1 MRLPAFRFV
10 LAIAWASAISV
21 LPVVNAAQAQ
31 DFPNKPI
38 RIIVPYAA
46 GGVVDALA
54 RVLAA
59 PMHESTGQPVIV
71 ENKPG
76 ASGVVGM
83 QACANAAPDGYTF
96 CLTVQDSLSYN
107 PYLFAALPYDAEKDF
122 APITNLGWTNGLIV
136 ANTKSGIGSYKD
148 LVTAAKARPG
158 KLNWGTW
165 GEASQPDILLRAIT
179 SHERIDITAIPYKG
193 AGQANPALFSGEVD
207 LTYMGIG
214 NAMQHI
220 ESGRLKA
227 IVLTGKQRV
236 ASLPGIPT
244 LAELGA
250 DPGLP
255 GYMAAF
261 APAKTPKA
269 ILDRLHAEL
278 AKAAQAPSVQQFYR
292 NYTLTFVGNTPA
304 EFAEFVKSDRAT
316 AARVFQQIGFK
327 RGGMQ
332 S

>member
-1 MRLPAFRFV
+1 MLSMV
-10 LAIAWASAISV
+10 LLAAWSP
-21 LPVVNAAQAQ
+21 LRAQE
-31 DFPNKPI
+31 FPTKPI

-59 PMHESTGQPVIV
+59 PMHEAMGQPVIV

-76 ASGVVGM
+76 ASGIVGM

-96 CLTVQDSLSYN
+96 CITVQDSLSYN
-107 PYLFAALPYDAEKDF
+107 PYLFASLPYDAEKDF

-136 ANTKSGIGSYKD
+136 ANAKSGIGSYQE
-148 LVTAAKARPG
+148 LVSAAKARPG

-165 GEASQPDILLRAIT
+165 GEASQPDILLRAIN
-179 SHERIDITAIPYKG
+179 SHEHLAITAIPYKG
-193 AGQANPALFSGEVD
+193 AGQANPALFSGEID

-220 ESGRLKA
+220 QAGTLKP
-227 IVLTGKQRV
+227 IVLTGKQHV
-236 ASLPGIPT
+236 AALPGVPT
-244 LAELGA
+244 LAEVGA

-261 APAKTPKA
+261 APARTPKA
-269 ILDRLHAEL
+269 ILDRLQGEI
-278 AKAAQAPSVQQFYR
+278 AKAAQNPAVQQFYR

-304 EFAEFVKSDRAT
+304 EFAQFVKSDRAT
-316 AARVFQQIGFK
+316 AARVFQKMGFK
-327 RGGMQ
+327 RGGME